1 MDIIISDA
9 SAVLRNLTW
18 PGTGRLVS
26 EFINTVRQHAQHME
40 KLLID
45 YDQVFF
51 IFDRYN
57 SDSIKGEERLVR
69 SKGVTR
75 TYVLS
80 PGVEMPAQKIVTSV
94 TRNKVQLID
103 LIVASLT
110 DDPILSK
117 SCLILTGS
125 QETPYKIQD
134 GKVELCHELRTLHEE
149 SDVVI
154 INQLIWAVRDEN
166 PATNVLVK
174 CDDTDVFVLLVH
186 YYSKL
191 NLPNLTCCLMMQGP
205 VKGRKLIDIGL
216 TVVQIREKLKINP
229 ENLLALH
236 ALSGNDTVAACHG
249 IGKGKALK
257 VLREHG
263 SLSFNLL
270 GDLSC
275 DFDALYFSTQWQDNS
290 YPSAM
295 ESNLRINRALSF
307 QQESR
312 YRGMVQEG
320 LYKHPIQSLAKANTP
335 IYLPSSNMEIV

>member
-9 SAVLRNLTW
+9 SAVLRNLPW

-26 EFINTVRQHAQHME
+26 DFINTVRQHAQHME

-75 TYVLS
+75 TYNVLS
-80 PGVEMPAQKIVTSV
+80 PGVEMPAQKIVISV

-117 SCLILTGS
+117 SCLILTVS

-186 YYSKL
+186 
-191 NLPNLTCCLMMQGP
+191 
-205 VKGRKLIDIGL
+205 
-216 TVVQIREKLKINP
+216 
-229 ENLLALH
+229 
-236 ALSGNDTVAACHG
+236 
-249 IGKGKALK
+249 
-257 VLREHG
+257 
-263 SLSFNLL
+263 
-270 GDLSC
+270 
-275 DFDALYFSTQWQDNS
+275 
-290 YPSAM
+290 
-295 ESNLRINRALSF
+295 
-307 QQESR
+307 
-312 YRGMVQEG
+312 
-320 LYKHPIQSLAKANTP
+320 
-335 IYLPSSNMEIV
+335 

>member
-1 MDIIISDA
+1 
-9 SAVLRNLTW
+9 
-18 PGTGRLVS
+18 
-26 EFINTVRQHAQHME
+26 ME

-75 TYVLS
+75 TLYVLS

-134 GKVELCHELRTLHEE
+134 GKVEMCHGLITLHEE
-149 SDVVI
+149 ADVVI
-154 INQLIWAVRDEN
+154 INQLIWAVRDDN

-174 CDDTDVFVLLVH
+174 CDDTDVFVLLV
-186 YYSKL
+186 
-191 NLPNLTCCLMMQGP
+191 
-205 VKGRKLIDIGL
+205 
-216 TVVQIREKLKINP
+216 QI
-229 ENLLALH
+229 
-236 ALSGNDTVAACHG
+236 T
-249 IGKGKALK
+249 
-257 VLREHG
+257 
-263 SLSFNLL
+263 
-270 GDLSC
+270 
-275 DFDALYFSTQWQDNS
+275 T
-290 YPSAM
+290 PS
-295 ESNLRINRALSF
+295 
-307 QQESR
+307 
-312 YRGMVQEG
+312 
-320 LYKHPIQSLAKANTP
+320 
-335 IYLPSSNMEIV
+335 